1 MRIQSINGFIPMRMQ
16 RQKQNDSN
24 LSFLGKLTPQ
34 QVKKFSLEKKLP
46 YMFEHCQNGD
56 VIAVGKN
63 IAEIKKGLANVV
75 ENFTEV
81 IKRILFIKHGGLS
94 VPMAFGKTFVD
105 SWSCVNIGDKKVLIS
120 MDDKVEDI
128 EPNDAV
134 EIGDGDVI
142 INNNVNIPIGLS
154 GKYPRIEDVVTDE
167 DKEDFFDDVFLL
179 SDPENFA
186 TETYVF
192 DDIQTP
198 KVVKANAEAFDL
210 LDRIENLEVEKIE
223 KIAKAKDPKKITFN
237 DVGGLDNVIQKLEK
251 SIVFPILYPKAHESR
266 DKMNKGIILYG
277 PPGTGKTL
285 IAQALA
291 NEIDAYYTKLNGLE
305 MSSKWVGQSEENWRN
320 LFKTAEE
327 NQPSII
333 FIDEFDAVARNRSG
347 KDMYGD
353 DVVNQLLTLMSDVE
367 KENKQIYVITAT
379 NRLESL
385 DPAVVRSGR
394 FGESLHVTPPDR
406 NGLEKIWEIHTR
418 GKKLDSSLSKD
429 KFLDKCFENELT
441 GADIAFLVDKANE
454 ASWERTGVYEKMRNR
469 TFKESD
475 IDNVAIIDIDLN
487 NALDEMLKSRSKQTR
502 KPVGF
507 AR

>member
-1 MRIQSINGFIPMRMQ
+1 
-16 RQKQNDSN
+16 
-24 LSFLGKLTPQ
+24 
-34 QVKKFSLEKKLP
+34 
-46 YMFEHCQNGD
+46 MFENCQSGD

-63 IAEIKKGLANVV
+63 IAEVKKGLANVV
-75 ENFTEV
+75 ESFSEV
-81 IKRILFIKHGGLS
+81 IKRVLFIKHSGLS
-94 VPMAFGKTFVD
+94 VPMAFERDFAD
-105 SWSCVNIGDKKVLIS
+105 SWSCVNIGDNKVLLS
-120 MDDKVEDI
+120 TDDSVEDVNPRDVVVI
-128 EPNDAV
+128 D
-134 EIGDGDVI
+134 DGDVI

-154 GKYPRIEDVVTDE
+154 GKYPRIEDVVTE
-167 DKEDFFDDVFLL
+167 KDKEDFFDDVFLL
-179 SDPENFA
+179 SNPENFA
-186 TETYVF
+186 TETFVF
-192 DDIQTP
+192 DDIQIP
-198 KVVKANAEAFDL
+198 KVVKANAEALDL
-210 LDRIENLEVEKIE
+210 LDRSENISTEKIE
-223 KIAKAKDPKKITFN
+223 KIEKTKEPKKITFN

-266 DKMNKGIILYG
+266 DKMNKGVILYG

-305 MSSKWVGQSEENWRN
+305 LSSKWVGQSEENWRN

-327 NQPSII
+327 KQPSII

-353 DVVNQLLTLMSDVE
+353 DIVNQLLTLMSDVE

-406 NGLEKIWEIHTR
+406 KGLEKIWEIHTR
-418 GKKLDSSLSKD
+418 GKKLDSTISKD
-429 KFLDKCFENELT
+429 KFLDKCFEYKLT

-454 ASWERTGVYEKMRNR
+454 SSWERTGVYEKMRNR

-475 IDNVAIIDIDLN
+475 IDNVEIVDVDLN
-487 NALDEMLKSRSKQTR
+487 NALDEMLKSRTKQTR
-502 KPVGF
+502 NPVGF
-507 AR
+507 ARQ

>member
-1 MRIQSINGFIPMRMQ
+1 MKIQSINGFIPIRVQ
-16 RQKQNDSN
+16 RQDKRETN

-34 QVKKFSLEKKLP
+34 QIKKFSLEKKLP
-46 YMFEHCQNGD
+46 YMFEHCENGD

-63 IAEIKKGLANVV
+63 IAEIKKGLTNVV

-81 IKRILFIKHGGLS
+81 IKRILFIKHGGIS
-94 VPMAFGKTFVD
+94 VPMVFEKSINNF
-105 SWSCVNIGDKKVLIS
+105 WSCMNIGDKKVLIS
-120 MDDKVEDI
+120 MDDRVEDI
-128 EPNDAV
+128 DPKDTV
-134 EIGDGDVI
+134 EIADGDVI
-142 INNNVNIPIGLS
+142 INNNVNIPIGLF
-154 GKYPRIEDVVTDE
+154 GKYPRIEEPVADK
-167 DKEDFFDDVFLL
+167 DKEDFFDDVSLL
-179 SDPENFA
+179 SNPENFA

-192 DDIQTP
+192 DDIQMP

-210 LDRIENLEVEKIE
+210 LGKIEGVNVEKIE
-223 KIAKAKDPKKITFN
+223 KIEKVDKPRKITFN
-237 DVGGLDNVIQKLEK
+237 DVGGLDNVIEKLEK
-251 SIVFPILYPKAHESR
+251 SIVFPILYPKAHQSR

-394 FGESLHVTPPDR
+394 FGESLQVTPPDR
-406 NGLEKIWEIHTR
+406 KGLDKIWEIHTR
-418 GKKLDSSLSKD
+418 DKKLDSSLSKEL
-429 KFLDKCFENELT
+429 FLDKCYENKLT

-454 ASWERTGVYEKMRNR
+454 SSWERMGIYEKMRNR

-475 IDNVAIIDIDLN
+475 LEDVAIIDVDLN
-487 NALDEMLKSRSKQTR
+487 NALSDMLKSRSKQTR